1 MKVNY
6 HLQHL
11 FSNLDTVPMVYWK
24 TPEHWELSVKQKPR
38 LNDSQAWWCFS
49 MYTAD
54 LSGEVP
60 QSVISSCSSLCAPPV
75 PRCLAQGGWRGSQH
89 WWSHGSPL
97 CWPPSYGSLEKTE
110 TKKIGN
116 QHRHKSKWGC
126 ECSFWAPLPVRISL
140 KAASTLVEPNADVS
154 MNIRPFFSESHRGL
168 KNKKT
173 LIQSKMY
180 LAVKTPFMRIF
191 AKHRNKISLIY

>member
-1 MKVNY
+1 M
-6 HLQHL
+6 LQYVHSRS
-11 FSNLDTVPMVYWK
+11 FWGVS
-24 TPEHWELSVKQKPR
+24 
-38 LNDSQAWWCFS
+38 
-49 MYTAD
+49 
-54 LSGEVP
+54 

-116 QHRHKSKWGC
+116 QHGHKSKWGC
-126 ECSFWAPLPVRISL
+126 ECSFWAPLPVRTSL

-180 LAVKTPFMRIF
+180 LAVKTPFKRMF
-191 AKHRNKISLIY
+191 ARHRNKISLLYYIYSKTTLKK

>member
-1 MKVNY
+1 MWKWINICNTYSVNY
-6 HLQHL
+6 ILYRWYTERGL
-11 FSNLDTVPMVYWK
+11 NTESSVSSRSLAWMTVK
-24 TPEHWELSVKQKPR
+24 HGDASVCTRQIF
-38 LNDSQAWWCFS
+38 LGGVS
-49 MYTAD
+49 
-54 LSGEVP
+54 

-116 QHRHKSKWGC
+116 QHGHKSKWGC
-126 ECSFWAPLPVRISL
+126 ECSFWAPLPVRTSL

-168 KNKKT
+168 KNEKNINTEQNVFSSENTIYENFCKT
-173 LIQSKMY
+173 
-180 LAVKTPFMRIF
+180 
-191 AKHRNKISLIY
+191 